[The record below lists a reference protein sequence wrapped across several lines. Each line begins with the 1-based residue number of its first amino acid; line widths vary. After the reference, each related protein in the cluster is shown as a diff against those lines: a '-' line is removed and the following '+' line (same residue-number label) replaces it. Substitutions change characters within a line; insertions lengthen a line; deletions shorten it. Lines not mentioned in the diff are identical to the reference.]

1 MTEEEIQLI
10 NSVRDT
16 LEMIEVRGMSNLN
29 HMLACMFALDNLLK
43 RPDSDSGGDDP
54 IDCE

>member
-1 MTEEEIQLI
+1 MAEEEIHVI

-29 HMLACMFALDNLLK
+29 HMLACMFALDKLLR
-43 RPDSDSGGDDP
+43 RPDPESGGDDP